1 MIYLHVRHKSI
12 RTPSVFRSFLF
23 VLVLFF
29 ISSFLVLFLFS
40 AMALGGGTPVDGLD
54 GAVVRHVVVLERQQ
68 VGHDPAL
75 GVVWGEFFSLL
86 LQTLH

>member
-1 MIYLHVRHKSI
+1 MFATNRSALRLLFALVLYLSLFCFF
-12 RTPSVFRSFLF
+12 SSLFSFLF
-23 VLVLFF
+23 
-29 ISSFLVLFLFS
+29 LFLFS

-75 GVVWGEFFSLL
+75 GVVWGESFFFL